1 MLSNS
6 SLLPSSFKRQFSKKG
21 VISET
26 HTTQVLAAS
35 VSFKSTS
42 SCDAAKEG
50 SSPPKFDSLSSGLAK
65 KSSADMTSNSDS
77 PTIFQY
83 FESTPVKG
91 ALQLGEMT
99 DTPAQQTP
107 KRPVPTPHEKLTT
120 ESEES
125 VNEARLTT
133 SARRSLIYSANMEET
148 VKGSVINTSQKCMVA
163 EYSSYEAPST
173 RSYLWEEETGKSH
186 THLVDMVCLL

>member
-1 MLSNS
+1 
-6 SLLPSSFKRQFSKKG
+6 
-21 VISET
+21 
-26 HTTQVLAAS
+26 
-35 VSFKSTS
+35 
-42 SCDAAKEG
+42 
-50 SSPPKFDSLSSGLAK
+50 
-65 KSSADMTSNSDS
+65 MTSNSDS

-125 VNEARLTT
+125 VDEARLTT
-133 SARRSLIYSANMEET
+133 SARRSLIYSTNMEET
-148 VKGSVINTSQKCMVA
+148 VKGSVTNTSQKCMVA
-163 EYSSYEAPST
+163 EYSSHEAPST
-173 RSYLWEEETGKSH
+173 RSYTWEEETGKSR